1 MHSHTCDCSHTWS
14 HSEDDILTEEQN
26 QLAHTCEKCGDKMWW
41 KSGKC
46 PPKHLREQAERELEE
61 RYNSA
66 SSLLSMF
73 LGLNVYGNR

>member
-1 MHSHTCDCSHTWS
+1 
-14 HSEDDILTEEQN
+14 
-26 QLAHTCEKCGDKMWW
+26 MWW

-73 LGLNVYGNR
+73 LGLNIYGNR